1 MAALFSAG
9 RAGADPASAADPA
22 PTAAT
27 TTSRT
32 VGTAGRSCLTSAATR
47 ISGLAGTPPCGG
59 TGWQRIRPGRGPPGR
74 RVPRAV
80 AGWFRVP
87 VARGPDRRVP
97 HGGRSGCA
105 APRKSRETPAWGD
118 PCVQFT
124 PARRGLVS
132 YSPVVVAR
140 AAELR
145 QLVDERVRPAP
156 ETVILMHRTDLSYIP
171 APISAGARQIFPSAA
186 GTVSWREGVAA
197 CWSSRSD

>member
-1 MAALFSAG
+1 MPEKRCHPHQRVSRYNPRVWQWL
-9 RAGADPASAADPA
+9 AADPA
-22 PTAAT
+22 RPWRARAT
-27 TTSRT
+27 GASR
-32 VGTAGRSCLTSAATR
+32 
-47 ISGLAGTPPCGG
+47 GG
-59 TGWQRIRPGRGPPGR
+59 WMVPG
-74 RVPRAV
+74 
-80 AGWFRVP
+80 P
-87 VARGPDRRVP
+87 VARDPDRRVP

-118 PCVQFT
+118 PCAQFT

-145 QLVDERVRPAP
+145 HLVDERVRPAP
-156 ETVILMHRTDLSYIP
+156 ETVILMHRIDLSYIP

-186 GTVSWREGVAA
+186 RTVSWREGVAA